1 MGSIISLSTIQTALE
16 LGVIYSLVALALF
29 LSFSMLNVCDLSTD
43 SCFTLGC
50 AVGATVSIAG
60 HPILAIFA
68 AMLAGILSGYIT
80 ALLQTKLG
88 VESILAGIIVNTGLY
103 TINIFIMGKSILNM
117 NKTTTVFTMV
127 KDLLAGTPLENWS
140 RFLVAIVFVGIVALL
155 LALFLHTRLGL
166 SIRATGDNEDMVKAS
181 SINPNLTIIVGLCVA
196 NAMTALGGC
205 LLGEYQKSCDINMGT
220 GMVTIAL
227 ASLIIGETL
236 MGRGS
241 IPVRIVGVIF
251 GSCLYRVIVA
261 IAMRFNLPASALK
274 LVSALIVA
282 IAIASPTLRQLVG
295 FQKLKWKRKA
305 QYGGKTEKAAV
316 GTEKK
321 EK

>member
-140 RFLVAIVFVGIVALL
+140 RFIVAIVFVGIVALL
-155 LALFLHTRLGL
+155 LALFMHTRLGL

-236 MGRGS
+236 LGRGS
-241 IPVRIVGVIF
+241 IPVRIVGVIS

-316 GTEKK
+316 GTEKE